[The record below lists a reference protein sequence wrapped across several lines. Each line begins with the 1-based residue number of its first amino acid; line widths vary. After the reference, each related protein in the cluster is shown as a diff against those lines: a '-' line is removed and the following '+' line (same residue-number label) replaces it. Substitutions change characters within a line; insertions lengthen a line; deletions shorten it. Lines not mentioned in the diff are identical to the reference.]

1 MKALILASLFL
12 AAAAPDSCVPQP
24 PPEKWVPLA
33 DPVPLETGGHRI
45 SVTYLGK
52 FYDKLAYED
61 VRGIYIIRDSETGK
75 EFVGISGIG
84 ISELGSHASG
94 DDTIKDER

>member
-1 MKALILASLFL
+1 MKAKLSILLFAVLITGCDF
-12 AAAAPDSCVPQP
+12 PQP

-45 SVTYLGK
+45 NVTFIGK
-52 FYDKLAYED
+52 FVDDLAYD
-61 VRGIYIIRDSETGK
+61 NVRGIYIIKDNDTGK

-94 DDTIKDER
+94 KDRIKDER